1 MSESKKFP
9 SWDREYA
16 QQRLVAGPRKGQLM
30 RQDVYKNNSLIFHAG
45 GYVCESGKEVE
56 LPVDDPMLEGTKV
69 YSEAFDVNEV
79 VSSPEPTVTRVVNED
94 CLKTA
99 KSMLDRGLNPCVM
112 NLADAYTACGMY
124 KRGSRAQEE
133 GLCRASTLSR
143 SLFQFFKAK
152 SYPKNV
158 YAVEANVEIKF
169 EAYPMDMNFGGIY
182 SPGVTVFRNADDLYS
197 LSEEPYK
204 VGIVSVAALDFNE
217 KHGQNMEYKA
227 AEGGFT
233 SEGLEIMKN
242 KIRTIYRIALS
253 NGHDSLV
260 AGAFGCGAFRL
271 PADKVA
277 ALFDEILKETEF
289 KNKFKEVVFAILDK
303 EGDKGKFAP
312 FYKMFN

>member
-1 MSESKKFP
+1 
-9 SWDREYA
+9 
-16 QQRLVAGPRKGQLM
+16 
-30 RQDVYKNNSLIFHAG
+30 
-45 GYVCESGKEVE
+45 
-56 LPVDDPMLEGTKV
+56 
-69 YSEAFDVNEV
+69 
-79 VSSPEPTVTRVVNED
+79 
-94 CLKTA
+94 
-99 KSMLDRGLNPCVM
+99 MLDRGLNPCVM

-182 SPGVTVFRNADDLYS
+182 SPGVTVFRNSEDLYS

-204 VGIVSVAALDFNE
+204 VGIVSVAAL
-217 KHGQNMEYKA
+217 
-227 AEGGFT
+227 
-233 SEGLEIMKN
+233 
-242 KIRTIYRIALS
+242 
-253 NGHDSLV
+253 
-260 AGAFGCGAFRL
+260 
-271 PADKVA
+271 
-277 ALFDEILKETEF
+277 FDEILKEPEF

-303 EGDKGKFAP
+303 DGEKGKFVP